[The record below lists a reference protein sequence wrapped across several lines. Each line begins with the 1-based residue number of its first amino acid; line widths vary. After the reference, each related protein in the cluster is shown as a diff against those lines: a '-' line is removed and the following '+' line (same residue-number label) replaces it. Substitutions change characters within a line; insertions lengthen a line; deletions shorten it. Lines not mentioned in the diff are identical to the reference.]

1 VTSYVVV
8 VAVLLGAA
16 LLARRLS
23 DSTLAWWDARPIAVH
38 SRWMPGAI
46 ALLTAAITAWVW
58 GHAIAPTAVVHDEAS
73 YLFQARIFAHG
84 AFAMPAPPLP
94 EFFEQFHVYVTPAF
108 ASKYPPGHALLLAPG
123 LLLGWPALMPL
134 LLAAV
139 TGALV
144 FLLARRASNGWVAFM
159 TWLIWITAKDTLHP
173 LASWFSQSSSG
184 ALWLLG
190 WWALWSWRD
199 TGRRSWLVALA
210 ACIGWLAITR
220 PLTAVAYAAT
230 AGAVVLART
239 ARRRSWP
246 DLVPALVL
254 GVAILA
260 LIPYA
265 NWRTTGRWRVMPY
278 SEYSKIYFPF
288 DAPGFGVDSSAPRR
302 ALPPDM
308 VRFAVATR
316 LVHVGYE
323 PAALPRALV
332 SRLAHVATGMWS
344 GPRVVLGAVA
354 LLAIPSIGA
363 EVGLALASV
372 LVLALCYLSFAH
384 PAGWTLY
391 YTEIL
396 PVLALLSGMGLWR
409 LLGADPRPTAES
421 PSRRA
426 SAADAPV
433 RARSGAT
440 LVQLADG
447 ITRDPGVPTRDRRT
461 VRVDPGRAQHRV
473 RALRADAQSAYQPD
487 RERSRPRARAPL
499 DRVRSRGGQCPA
511 HARGAGADALPV
523 RRGNLLDR
531 PLPAAAESV
540 SRRQSESSPSFPVPT
555 AHGMSSYCATPK
567 VT

>member
-1 VTSYVVV
+1 VTSYAVVA
-8 VAVLLGAA
+8 AVLLGAA
-16 LLARRLS
+16 LLARRLP
-23 DSTLAWWDARPIAVH
+23 DSTLAWWDARPRAVH
-38 SRWMPGAI
+38 SRWLPGAI
-46 ALLTAAITAWVW
+46 ALMTAAITAWVW

-426 SAADAPV
+426 SAAAVVAAALMLLSAPEAV
-433 RARSGAT
+433 RRWSNWRMESRATQAYQREIGALFASIPDARSIVFVRYAPT
-440 LVQLADG
+440 HNLHTSLIVN
-447 ITRDPGVPTRDRRT
+447 DPD
-461 VRVDPGRAQHRV
+461 
-473 RALRADAQSAYQPD
+473 L
-487 RERSRPRARAPL
+487 
-499 DRVRSRGGQCPA
+499 A
-511 HARGAGADALPV
+511 HARRWIVYDRGADNV
-523 RRGNLLDR
+523 RLMRVAPERTPYLFDEATYSIAR
-531 PLPAAAESV
+531 Y
-540 SRRQSESSPSFPVPT
+540 QSPPGP
-555 AHGMSSYCATPK
+555 
-567 VT
+567 